1 MDDDFNSFFPLQD
14 DDDAFLFQYTVPTT
28 TVSQQQQNV
37 KQDLLILPGSA
48 PSLVLEN
55 NNEKKEKN
63 SAAEEE
69 GSIGKQKRIVHRD
82 IERQRRQEMANLY
95 ASLRTL
101 LPLEYIKGKRSLS
114 DQINE
119 AIKYIKYKEK
129 NIEQLNSKKDKMKN
143 FFDGNDN
150 IAEGKVGNT
159 SKSSSCSPVD
169 ISIRPCS
176 HGGFEILISNQ
187 IGEER
192 CLLSSVLEVL
202 IEESLTIVNC
212 FCAKVNDKFIQ
223 TIQTEAIHNT
233 GFDALNLSRKLSQ
246 RIKAPINFKCI
257 SSN

>member
-1 MDDDFNSFFPLQD
+1 
-14 DDDAFLFQYTVPTT
+14 
-28 TVSQQQQNV
+28 
-37 KQDLLILPGSA
+37 
-48 PSLVLEN
+48 
-55 NNEKKEKN
+55 
-63 SAAEEE
+63 
-69 GSIGKQKRIVHRD
+69 
-82 IERQRRQEMANLY
+82 
-95 ASLRTL
+95 
-101 LPLEYIKGKRSLS
+101 
-114 DQINE
+114 
-119 AIKYIKYKEK
+119 
-129 NIEQLNSKKDKMKN
+129 MKN

-223 TIQTEAIHNT
+223 TIQTEVPFLPSKSSYNAIFMIHDFVT
-233 GFDALNLSRKLSQ
+233 
-246 RIKAPINFKCI
+246 I
-257 SSN
+257 SW